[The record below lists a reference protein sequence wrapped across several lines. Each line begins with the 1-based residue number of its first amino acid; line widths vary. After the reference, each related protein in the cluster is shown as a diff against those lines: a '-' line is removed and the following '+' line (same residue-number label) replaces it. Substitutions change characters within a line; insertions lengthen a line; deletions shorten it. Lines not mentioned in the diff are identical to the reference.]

1 MSIEEYLNF
10 IENEQCDLLVKANE
24 IRFNTYS
31 NQVTFSR
38 NYFVPVTRQCR
49 NNCTYCSFSNSD
61 VSSWVTPSQFQI
73 HLAEAKKNN
82 CFELLL
88 TMGEKPEE
96 RYESA
101 RQFLKRYDF
110 NSSTEYVAYL
120 CELALEKKILPHSNL
135 GVLDYEELSVLKTV
149 NVSMGLMLES
159 SSSRLLKKGMPHF
172 NSLGKDPVKRLE
184 TIENAGKLK
193 IPFTTGILVGIGET
207 WKERIQSLL
216 DIRYLSKKYD
226 HIQEVIVQNFNPQ
239 SNTLMKNHPPPS
251 ERDFLLTVALARLIL
266 PSNVSIQVPPNLNI
280 QRIVKALT
288 YGANDLGGISPVTPD
303 YINPNEPWPNE
314 YELKQHLKQEKFA
327 LIQRLPVYTKY
338 IKYLSK
344 ELKNIINQL

>member
-24 IRFNTYS
+24 IRSKNYS

-49 NNCTYCSFSNSD
+49 NNCGYCSFSNSD
-61 VSSWVTPSQFQI
+61 VSSWVNLSQYQL
-73 HLAEAKKNN
+73 HLETAKKNN
-82 CFELLL
+82 CLELLL

-101 RQFLKRYDF
+101 RKFLENNNF
-110 NSSTEYVAYL
+110 NSSTEYVARL
-120 CELALEKKILPHSNL
+120 CELAIERKILPHSNL
-135 GVLDYEELSVLKTV
+135 GVLNYEELSLLKPV
-149 NVSMGLMLES
+149 NASMGLMLES
-159 SSSRLLKKGMPHF
+159 SSSRLLQKDMPHF
-172 NSLGKDPVKRLE
+172 NSVGKNPEKRLK

-207 WKERIQSLL
+207 WEERVQSLL
-216 DIRYLSKKYD
+216 DISYLSKKYD

-239 SNTLMKNHPPPS
+239 SNTLMKNHPPPT
-251 ERDFLLTVALARLIL
+251 EEDFLLTVALARLIL
-266 PSNVSIQVPPNLNI
+266 PSHVSIQVPPNLNK
-280 QRIVKALT
+280 QRVVKALT

-303 YINPNEPWPNE
+303 YINPDEPWPNE
-314 YELKQHLKQEKFA
+314 YELKRYLKQENFT
-327 LIQRLPVYTKY
+327 LIQRLPVYARY
-338 IKYLSK
+338 IKYLSS

>member
-24 IRFNTYS
+24 IRFNTYL

-61 VSSWVTPSQFQI
+61 DSSWVTLSQFQM
-73 HLAEAKKNN
+73 HLTEAKKTN
-82 CFELLL
+82 CSELLL

-101 RQFLKRYDF
+101 RQFLKKYGF
-110 NSSTEYVAYL
+110 NSSAEYVAHL
-120 CELALEKKILPHSNL
+120 CELALGKKILPHSNL
-135 GVLDYEELSVLKTV
+135 GVLNYEELSLLKTV

-159 SSSRLLKKGMPHF
+159 SSCRLLKKGMPHF
-172 NSLGKDPVKRLE
+172 NSVGKDPVKRLE

-216 DIRYLSKKYD
+216 DISYLSKKYD

-314 YELKQHLKQEKFA
+314 YELKQYLKQEKFA
-327 LIQRLPVYTKY
+327 LIQRLPVYTQY
-338 IKYLSK
+338 IKYLNR